1 MQYMI
6 VVHDWMGDLIREVI
20 GPFSCESSANDYTKR
35 LKARSGDMEGVTLLV
50 SPLTT
55 PHHIQGSEAE
65 KFSPKLRPG
74 VAMIA
79 LVHYDD
85 EAIQVLGE
93 QFKGVLDG
101 TPPDFDLLK
110 QHLYCGRFSKR
121 TDDTVTIKGMDGNV
135 TVPLESVLTVIY
147 GI

>member
-6 VVHDWMGDLIREVI
+6 VAHDWMGDLVQEVI
-20 GPFSCESSANDYTKR
+20 GPFACEASAVDYTKR
-35 LKARSGDMEGVTLLV
+35 LKESREMPGVALLV

-55 PHHIQGSEAE
+55 PNNIQDNQAE
-65 KFSPKLRPG
+65 KFSPKLKPG

-85 EAIQVLGE
+85 EAMQVMGE

-110 QHLYCGRFSKR
+110 QHLYCGRFEKR
-121 TDDTVTIKGMDGNV
+121 TDDTVTINGMDGNV
-135 TVPLESVLTVIY
+135 TVPLEHVLTVIY

>member
-1 MQYMI
+1 M
-6 VVHDWMGDLIREVI
+6 
-20 GPFSCESSANDYTKR
+20 P
-35 LKARSGDMEGVTLLV
+35 GVALLV

-55 PHHIQGSEAE
+55 PNNIQDNQAE
-65 KFSPKLRPG
+65 KFSPKLKPG

-85 EAIQVLGE
+85 EAMQVMGE

-110 QHLYCGRFSKR
+110 QHLYCGRFEKR
-121 TDDTVTIKGMDGNV
+121 TDDTVTINGMDGNV
-135 TVPLESVLTVIY
+135 TVPLEHVLTVIY